1 MSKNLEEKLLYI
13 NIAFKLIEKS
23 GWNSFTLEDLSND
36 KKVSKEKLYTF
47 FSTEIKLLESFTEM
61 IDEEVINDLNLEEFE
76 HNSVKDNLF
85 ELIMTR
91 FDKLLPYKKSLK
103 RILSDIRYK
112 PLVLKSLS
120 KKILNTLDLFLEISN
135 AKNNYF
141 FDLFKINI
149 ILLIYSYSFK
159 IWLEDNSADM
169 GKTMSELDNWLSE
182 AEKFAKKTNA
192 FF

>member
-1 MSKNLEEKLLYI
+1 M
-13 NIAFKLIEKS
+13 
-23 GWNSFTLEDLSND
+23 
-36 KKVSKEKLYTF
+36 
-47 FSTEIKLLESFTEM
+47 
-61 IDEEVINDLNLEEFE
+61 
-76 HNSVKDNLF
+76 
-85 ELIMTR
+85 
-91 FDKLLPYKKSLK
+91 
-103 RILSDIRYK
+103 
-112 PLVLKSLS
+112 KSLS